1 MNLKKMVVAIKDLF
15 VDKIKRRNNKKAAV
29 TISMPLGN
37 RLYPRDINKYDAYH
51 QLKSDITDRP
61 FHLDF

>member
-15 VDKIKRRNNKKAAV
+15 VDKIKRRKNKKVNKKAAV

-37 RLYPRDINKYDAYH
+37 RLYPRDINN
-51 QLKSDITDRP
+51 
-61 FHLDF
+61 